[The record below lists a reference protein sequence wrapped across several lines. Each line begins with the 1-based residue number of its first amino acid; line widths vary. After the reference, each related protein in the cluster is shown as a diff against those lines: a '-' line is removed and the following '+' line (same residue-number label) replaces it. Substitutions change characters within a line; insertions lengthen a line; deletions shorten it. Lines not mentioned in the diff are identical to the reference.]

1 MLAPGKDSTIQAVD
15 LVCVSF
21 REPTIKSA
29 VFYWSSAMTTEVKVS
44 WKAKEAAI
52 RSLEK
57 NGRVDPVELI
67 EAARDSEHPCH
78 SDFTWDIEQAA
89 AERWRDQAREL
100 IRSVKFEVLVEDV
113 GNRVCMYVPSGD
125 DDAVFVSLPKIR
137 SKAQASA
144 VVLAEVSMLLGN
156 ASRAYGIALAK
167 MNIVGADV
175 VVQLKLIRDQVA
187 ALKAEL
193 GEE

>member
-1 MLAPGKDSTIQAVD
+1 
-15 LVCVSF
+15 
-21 REPTIKSA
+21 
-29 VFYWSSAMTTEVKVS
+29 MTAETKVS
-44 WKAKEAAI
+44 WKEKEAAI

-57 NGRVDPVELI
+57 NGRVNPVELI
-67 EAARDSEHPCH
+67 EAARNPEHPCH
-78 SDFTWDIEQAA
+78 SDFTWDVEQAA
-89 AERWRDQAREL
+89 QERWRDQAREL
-100 IRSVKFEVLVEDV
+100 IRAVKFEVLVEDI

-137 SKAQASA
+137 SKSQASA
-144 VVLAEVSMLLGN
+144 VVLSEVAMLLGN

-167 MNIVGADV
+167 TNIVGADV
-175 VVQLKLIRDQVA
+175 VAQLLSIRNQVA

>member
-1 MLAPGKDSTIQAVD
+1 
-15 LVCVSF
+15 
-21 REPTIKSA
+21 
-29 VFYWSSAMTTEVKVS
+29 MTAETKVS
-44 WKAKEAAI
+44 WKEKEAAI

-57 NGRVDPVELI
+57 NGRVNPVELI
-67 EAARDSEHPCH
+67 EAARSPEHPCH
-78 SDFTWDIEQAA
+78 SDFTWDVEQAA
-89 AERWRDQAREL
+89 QERWRDQAREL
-100 IRSVKFEVLVEDV
+100 IRAVKFEVLVEEV

-137 SKAQASA
+137 SKSQASA
-144 VVLAEVSMLLGN
+144 VVLAEVAMLLGN

-167 MNIVGADV
+167 TNIVGDDV
-175 VVQLKLIRDQVA
+175 VAQLLSIRNQVA